1 MRMRRKKYL
10 DERLDACGNV
20 NLGWLVDYAA
30 EQRGETQQRPL
41 DVREIFGNDN
51 PVHLEVGC
59 GKGGLRL
66 KRQGVTR
73 ILILL
78 RWRWQET

>member
-30 EQRGETQQRPL
+30 EQRGETQQRTL
-41 DVREIFGNDN
+41 DVRAVSYTHLTL
-51 PVHLEVGC
+51 PTKLEV
-59 GKGGLRL
+59 
-66 KRQGVTR
+66 
-73 ILILL
+73 
-78 RWRWQET
+78 

>member
-30 EQRGETQQRPL
+30 EQRGETQQRTL
-41 DVREIFGNDN
+41 DVRRYSAMIILFI
-51 PVHLEVGC
+51 
-59 GKGGLRL
+59 LR
-66 KRQGVTR
+66 
-73 ILILL
+73 
-78 RWRWQET
+78 

>member
-10 DERLDACGNV
+10 DERLEACSDV

-30 EQRGETQQRPL
+30 EQRGETQQRTL

-51 PVHLEVGC
+51 PVHLDH
-59 GKGGLRL
+59 
-66 KRQGVTR
+66 
-73 ILILL
+73 
-78 RWRWQET
+78 